1 LGKINRGNEMTLDL
15 ICVKKILTYINNHEG
30 IINNN
35 ELMSFLV
42 DVFESEKKAYGYLKI
57 MKETRLI
64 DCSDHNLGIEWV
76 NDRKCDISDL
86 NIEITFAGQKTLEAL
101 KNQDL
106 MARINKGSSEVGFR
120 RLQNI
125 PALTLQAIF
134 EKM

>member
-1 LGKINRGNEMTLDL
+1 
-15 ICVKKILTYINNHEG
+15 
-30 IINNN
+30 
-35 ELMSFLV
+35 
-42 DVFESEKKAYGYLKI
+42 

-76 NDRKCDISDL
+76 NDSRCDISNL

-106 MARINKGSSEVGFR
+106 MARINKGSSEVGFK

-125 PALTLQAIF
+125 SALTLQAIF